1 MPATPPPA
9 AQPSIAPPPA
19 VQPPRITLT
28 LGLEETNLVL
38 EALGQLPFA
47 RVYQLIAAVQE
58 QAHRQLAEQQSAHQ
72 QSAPQPAPQPA
83 HQQSADRRTD
93 GGTPA

>member
-9 AQPSIAPPPA
+9 AR
-19 VQPPRITLT
+19 PPRITLT

-58 QAHRQLAEQQSAHQ
+58 QAHRQLAEQQ
-72 QSAPQPAPQPA
+72 PA
-83 HQQSADRRTD
+83 HPQLAEQRSADRPTDRPTD

>member
-1 MPATPPPA
+1 MPVTPPPQDTA
-9 AQPSIAPPPA
+9 
-19 VQPPRITLT
+19 PRITLT
-28 LGLEETNLVL
+28 LGLDETNLVL

-58 QAHRQLAEQQSAHQ
+58 QAHKQLADG
-72 QSAPQPAPQPA
+72 PA
-83 HQQSADRRTD
+83 D

>member
-72 QSAPQPAPQPA
+72 QPTPQPA

>member
-9 AQPSIAPPPA
+9 A
-19 VQPPRITLT
+19 QPPRITLT

-58 QAHRQLAEQQSAHQ
+58 QAHRQLAEQQPAHRPAEQ
-72 QSAPQPAPQPA
+72 QPAEPR
-83 HQQSADRRTD
+83 SADRPTDRPAD